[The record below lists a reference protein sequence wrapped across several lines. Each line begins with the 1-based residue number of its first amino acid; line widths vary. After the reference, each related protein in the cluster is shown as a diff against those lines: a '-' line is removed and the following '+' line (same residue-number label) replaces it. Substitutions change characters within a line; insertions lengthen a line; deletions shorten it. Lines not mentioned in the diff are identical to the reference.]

1 MARPDHVV
9 SELVERAYLAADL
22 DEDLF
27 DTVVGVSLNGTGK
40 VVVGAAGQTGTIGVL
55 VPTKWLSKAGAQ
67 VDIHKFGDIVDIT
80 GLAAGTRYWVAA
92 DGTLTATEAAGLVY
106 AGHTVE
112 ADRLVLSG
120 FSLGVSPA
128 AEEA

>member
-9 SELVERAYLAADL
+9 SELVVRAVLNADL

-40 VVVGAAGQTGTIGVL
+40 VVVGAAGQSGTVGVL
-55 VPTKWLSKAGAQ
+55 VPTKWLSKAGSP
-67 VDIHKFGDIVDIT
+67 VDIHRLGDIVDIE
-80 GLAAGTRYWVAA
+80 GLAAGTDYWVDT
-92 DGTLTATEAAGLVY
+92 DGTLTDTQAADLVY
-106 AGHTVE
+106 AGFTVE

-120 FSLGVSPA
+120 FGRGLGVAP
-128 AEEA
+128 

>member
-9 SELVERAYLAADL
+9 SELVVRAVLNADL
-22 DEDLF
+22 DEALF

-40 VVVGAAGQTGTIGVL
+40 VVVGASGQSGIVGVL

-67 VDIHKFGDIVDIT
+67 VDIHRVGDIVDIE
-80 GLAAGTRYWVAA
+80 GLAAGTRYWVDATT
-92 DGTLTATEAAGLVY
+92 GELTATMAAGLVY
-106 AGHTVE
+106 AGFTVE

-120 FSLGVSPA
+120 FGRGLGTA
-128 AEEA
+128 

>member
-9 SELVERAYLAADL
+9 SELVERAVLNADL
-22 DEDLF
+22 ATNLF

-40 VVVGAAGQTGTIGVL
+40 VVVGASGQTGTIGVI
-55 VPTKWLSKAGAQ
+55 VPTKWLSKAGQQ
-67 VDIHKFGDIVDIT
+67 VDIHKYGDIVDIT

-92 DGTLTATEAAGLVY
+92 DGTLTATMAAGLVY

-120 FSLGVSPA
+120 FTRGLGT
-128 AEEA
+128 

>member
-9 SELVERAYLAADL
+9 SELVVRAVLNADL
-22 DEDLF
+22 DEALF

-40 VVVGAAGQTGTIGVL
+40 AIVGASGQSGIVGVL
-55 VPTKWLSKAGAQ
+55 VPTRWLSKAGAQ
-67 VDIHKFGDIVDIT
+67 VDIHRVGDIVDIE

-92 DGTLTATEAAGLVY
+92 DGTLTATSAAGLVY
-106 AGHTVE
+106 AGFTVE

-120 FSLGVSPA
+120 FGRGLGTA
-128 AEEA
+128 

>member
-9 SELVERAYLAADL
+9 SELVVRATLAADL

-27 DTVVGVSLNGTGK
+27 DTVVGVSLDGTGK
-40 VVVGAAGQTGTIGVL
+40 VVVGSAGQSGVVGVL

-67 VDIHKFGDIVDIT
+67 VDIHKLGDIVDIT

-92 DGTLTATEAAGLVY
+92 NGTLTATMAAGLVY
-106 AGHTVE
+106 AGFTVE

-120 FSLGVSPA
+120 FTRGLGT
-128 AEEA
+128 

>member
-1 MARPDHVV
+1 MARPDHLV
-9 SELVERAYLAADL
+9 SELVVRAVLNADL
-22 DEDLF
+22 ATNLF

-40 VVVGAAGQTGTIGVL
+40 VVVGASGQSGTIGVL

-67 VDIHKFGDIVDIT
+67 VDIHRVGDIVDIN

-92 DGTLTATEAAGLVY
+92 DGTLTATMAVGLVY
-106 AGHTVE
+106 AGFTVE

-120 FSLGVSPA
+120 FTRGLGTA
-128 AEEA
+128 

>member
-9 SELVERAYLAADL
+9 SELVERAVLNADL
-22 DEDLF
+22 AENLF

-40 VVVGAAGQTGTIGVL
+40 VVVGAGGQTGTIGVI

-67 VDIHKFGDIVDIT
+67 VDIHKFGDIVDIE

-92 DGTLTATEAAGLVY
+92 NGTLTSVMAAGLVY

-120 FSLGVSPA
+120 FGRGLGT
-128 AEEA
+128 